1 MVHIVKNRVDI
12 NDVCIDEQAQYR
24 VRDTST
30 GEEYF
35 AAFIKHVGV
44 YLMQPLEWLFNV
56 GRFEPIGDSVQVM
69 PSVEIIGTVTEVY
82 EIYRDYY
89 DIDVSE
95 NMVIEIEKLKKL
107 AKKLM
112 LHILILK

>member
-1 MVHIVKNRVDI
+1 MQQTQEKPIGYSPMVHIVKNRVDI
-12 NDVCIDEQAQYR
+12 YDGCIAEQPQNR

-30 GEEYF
+30 REEYF

-56 GRFEPIGDSVQVM
+56 GRFEPIGDPVQVM

-82 EIYRDYY
+82 EIYRVQNVFEY
-89 DIDVSE
+89 E
-95 NMVIEIEKLKKL
+95 QEAANN
-107 AKKLM
+107 A
-112 LHILILK
+112 